1 MTGAMQLMKRVVCL
15 VVCLVTVLCMASGV
29 SAAEIL
35 PNMMP
40 VAAAGAKA
48 ENLPTLRSA
57 VAVHHGA
64 SPYSMVIGYMED
76 GTELTVLG
84 TSGNYY
90 KIDCYDMTGYMEKA
104 LVRQA
109 GDKYFVQHR
118 GDSADSGVFTS
129 RSLADTILLKSD
141 LYTTAVAQQGV
152 RYVLGGTSPRGFDCS
167 GFTQY
172 VYRQSGITIP
182 RTCEGQIGAGII
194 IPKESLQCGD
204 LVLFHRTNSPT
215 ALVTHVGIYLGDGK
229 LIHAGSGGI
238 TIVDLDHKY
247 FAQHYL
253 CARRIV
259 LTDNITIENL
269 SGLMGGTATPVAAVK
284 RVQTRSVNS
293 R

>member
-1 MTGAMQLMKRVVCL
+1 MTRAMRLMKRVVCL
-15 VVCLVTVLCMASGV
+15 VISLVTVLGMTVQASAV
-29 SAAEIL
+29 ENLTA
-35 PNMMP
+35 MMP
-40 VAAAGAKA
+40 VAAATAKA

-57 VAVHHGA
+57 VAVHHRA
-64 SPYSMVIGYMED
+64 NPYSMVIGYMEE

-84 TSGNYY
+84 TSGDYY
-90 KIDCYDMTGYMEKA
+90 KIDCYDMVGYMEKTLIREA
-104 LVRQA
+104 DGR
-109 GDKYFVQHR
+109 YFVQHR

-129 RSLADTILLKSD
+129 RSLADSILLKSD
-141 LYTTAVAQQGV
+141 LRTVAIAQEGV

-172 VYRQSGITIP
+172 VYRQCGITIP

-204 LVLFHRTNSPT
+204 LVLFDGTNSAT
-215 ALVTHVGIYLGDGK
+215 ALVTHVGLYLGDGK

-238 TIVDLDHKY
+238 TIVDLDQRY

-259 LTDNITIENL
+259 LTDDITIENL
-269 SGLMGGTATPVAAVK
+269 SGLAGDTTARTAGA
-284 RVQTRSVNS
+284 RRIQTRSVNAQ
-293 R
+293 

>member
-15 VVCLVTVLCMASGV
+15 VVCLVTVLGMAVGV

-48 ENLPTLRSA
+48 ENLPTLRGAAA
-57 VAVHHGA
+57 VRYRAN
-64 SPYSMVIGYMED
+64 PYSTVIGYMED

-172 VYRQSGITIP
+172 VYRQSGIIIP

-204 LVLFHRTNSPT
+204 LVLFDGTNSAT

-259 LTDNITIENL
+259 LTDDITVENL
-269 SGLMGGTATPVAAVK
+269 SGLVEGTAAPAAPAK
-284 RVQTRSVNS
+284 RIQTRSVNS